1 MKSIVLIGMMG
12 AGKSTV
18 GQYLANRLKMQFI
31 DIDSTIE
38 KFEQMSITQIFETK
52 GEEYFR
58 EIEQEYIMTTFK
70 DNSVIALGGGAFED
84 KQTRRFLIN
93 STVIYLKTSP
103 NIIYERI
110 KNDTS
115 RPLLKSNMSI
125 ERISEIYNIR
135 KINYEKADITI
146 NTDNKTSKEIV
157 EEILEVMK

>member
-70 DNSVIALGGGAFED
+70 DNSVIALGGGAFEN